1 MSAVW
6 MRAVHELRSRW
17 RGVVVLVILLGVA
30 GGVVMTAA
38 AGARRTATAF
48 DRLLRE
54 SKAYDVEVSI
64 TGDTGPEILDDVAA
78 LPQVVDQAR
87 IAFIPSTEATPG
99 KDRKPFGW
107 DVSSVALVDPNLG
120 RTLEIPTMI
129 AGRFPRPDAPLEA
142 MASET
147 FARLHRLTVG
157 NTFSLQLAT
166 FPELLQLFEGRPV
179 PPTGP
184 VASVRIVGIGNIP
197 HDVSISEPRGI
208 LTLTPAFFETYGER
222 SAHLWALLVKLRNG
236 DADVPAFIASGRT
249 IATESAAERGISAEE
264 VLGFRS
270 TAQAS
275 AGVDRALGVQASAL
289 WILAGVVGAAAL
301 LVLGQA
307 VGRWLT
313 IGADEHPVLRALGMG
328 PYQRAA
334 ATALPIAAVAAG
346 ACLLAVITAVASS
359 PLIPVGLARR
369 IEPDPGVFADGTVLA
384 LGGAALLLLVTAWGS
399 LHAVVLARRAR
410 VTTIPARR
418 RPSVAADLAA
428 RRGMPP
434 TIVTGVRF
442 GLEPGRGRS
451 AVPVRSVLLGTTL
464 AIVTVVGAFVFGQ
477 SLEHMLS
484 TPATYGWNW
493 DLILFGG
500 EGNPALT
507 AELEQKL
514 AASPSVEEFSSVEV
528 KTTTFRG
535 RDLETLGVEPIK
547 GSVLPVVLDG
557 RYPTSENEVALATKT
572 MREAGIRL
580 GDGISFPGSQE
591 ECGGAAFCSVRFR
604 VVGTVVHWGEGA
616 DPDDG
621 AAFTSAGQARLRRSE
636 GFLDFAIRVAQGRD
650 TPAVLR
656 DLEREL
662 GDATDPI
669 LGPNLSNVARVRSMP
684 TLIASILAA
693 LALVTLVHALLTTS
707 RRRRYDLAVLKTLGF
722 IRRQVTSTVAWQAT
736 TLVVLALA
744 VGVPIGIV
752 AGRWA
757 WTLLASR
764 LGVAEVHVISPLWIF
779 TGAVATVLL
788 ANLVALLP
796 GRAAART
803 QPALVLRSE

>member
-1 MSAVW
+1 MSAAW
-6 MRAVHELRSRW
+6 MRAAHELRSRW
-17 RGVVVLVILLGVA
+17 RGVVVLALLLGVA

-54 SKAYDVEVSI
+54 SKAYDVEVQI
-64 TGDTGPEILDDVAA
+64 TGDAEPEILDRVAA
-78 LPQVVDQAR
+78 LPQVADHGR

-99 KDRKPFGW
+99 KERKPFSW

-142 MASET
+142 MANET
-147 FARLHRLTVG
+147 FARAHDVAVG
-157 NTFSLQLAT
+157 ETFSLQLAT
-166 FPELLQLFEGRPV
+166 LPELVQLFEGRPV

-184 VASVRIVGIGNIP
+184 VVPVRIVGIGNIP
-197 HDVSISEPRGI
+197 HEVSISEPMGLLI
-208 LTLTPAFFETYGER
+208 LTPAFFETYGER
-222 SAHLWALLVKLRNG
+222 SAHLWGLDVKLRNG
-236 DADVPAFIASGRT
+236 DADVPAFITAGKK
-249 IATESAAERGISAEE
+249 IATESATERGISAEE

-289 WILAGVVGAAAL
+289 WILAGVVGSAAL

-307 VGRWLT
+307 LGRWLT

-328 PYQRAA
+328 PSQRAMA
-334 ATALPIAAVAAG
+334 IGLPIAAVAAA
-346 ACLLAVITAVASS
+346 ACLLAVITAIASS
-359 PLIPVGLARR
+359 SLVPVGLARR
-369 IEPDPGVFADGTVLA
+369 IEPDLGVFADGTVLA
-384 LGGAALLLLVTAWGS
+384 LGGAALLLLVTAWGA
-399 LHAVVLARRAR
+399 LYAVMLARRAR
-410 VTTIPARR
+410 VAAVPVRT

-434 TIVTGVRF
+434 TIVTGIRF

-451 AVPVRSVLLGTTL
+451 AVPVRSVLLGTAL
-464 AIVTVVGAFVFGQ
+464 AIVTVVGAFVFGR

-493 DLILFGG
+493 DLIVFGG
-500 EGNPALT
+500 GGDPELT
-507 AELEQKL
+507 AELGRKL
-514 AASPSVEEFSSVEV
+514 AASRSVEEFSSVEV
-528 KTTTFRG
+528 KTTTFHG

-557 RYPTSENEVALATKT
+557 RYPMSENEVALASKT
-572 MREAGIRL
+572 MREAGVRL
-580 GDGISFPGSQE
+580 GEAISLPGSQE
-591 ECGGAAFCSVRFR
+591 TCGGTAPCSVRFR
-604 VVGTVVHWGEGA
+604 VVGKVVHWGEGS

-636 GFLDFAIRVAQGRD
+636 GFLDFAVRVPEGRD
-650 TPAVLR
+650 TRAALKE
-656 DLEREL
+656 LEREL

-669 LGPNLSNVARVRSMP
+669 PGPNLTNVARVRSMP
-684 TLIASILAA
+684 TLVGSILAA
-693 LALVTLVHALLTTS
+693 LALVTLIHALLTTS

-722 IRRQVTSTVAWQAT
+722 VRRQVVSTVAWQAT

-757 WTLLASR
+757 WTLLATR

-788 ANLVALLP
+788 ANAIALWP